1 MNVQSLEEITAI
13 AAGRHGGRK
22 AFEKKLSKPLSK
34 KKLKA
39 VTDDRWLSG
48 ISMSIFQ
55 AGFVWRVV
63 ENKWADFEDIFRGF
77 DLVHCAFLSD
87 EEIEKLTNEPRVIR
101 HLKKLHSIRYNAS
114 YLLEKSEEFGSV
126 SEFMLSYSA
135 DNYVELLF
143 ELKANASRLGGMS
156 AQYFLRRIGVD
167 SFILSR
173 DVIKALV
180 RAQILAR
187 ATNSKRDLLNVQTAF
202 NYWQEESGRSLTEIS
217 RILAMSVD

>member
-1 MNVQSLEEITAI
+1 MQTLEEITAI
-13 AAGRHGGRK
+13 AADRHGGQK
-22 AFEKKLSKPLSK
+22 ALEKKLSKPLSK
-34 KKLKA
+34 RKLKA
-39 VTDDRWLSG
+39 LTDDRWLSG

-63 ENKWADFEDIFRGF
+63 ENKWGDFEEIFRGF

-101 HLKKLHSIRYNAS
+101 HLKKLHSIRHNAS
-114 YLLEKSEEFGSV
+114 YLLERSEEFGSV
-126 SEFMLSYSA
+126 SEFILSYSS
-135 DNYVELLF
+135 DRYVELLF

-167 SFILSR
+167 AFILSR
-173 DVIKALV
+173 DVVKALT
-180 RAQILAR
+180 RAKIVTSTAS
-187 ATNSKRDLLNVQTAF
+187 SKRDLINVQTAF
-202 NYWQEESGRSLTEIS
+202 NYWQEESARSLTEIS